1 VGVDV
6 LEAVVLDGRLDSRVG
21 RRARRHV
28 LVDRRSLVVPAD
40 THTSVSGHDNTVVH
54 TENAASASLGS
65 QLRLALRSIF
75 SRDNKLNEKRVCHLN
90 TFQRLSIAS
99 VLELLGVRLVL
110 VGEVVEFQ
118 LNIAIS
124 ASEVRLPA
132 IVEVLLAQNADL
144 LTGEALLLGILG
156 GSWSVSLAS
165 RGLRLDS
172 LLESPGN
179 LLESPEVNSLGFL
192 VAAHKAI
199 QSQADG
205 VGASGVDNVVV
216 VSAGLDVGGREDADR
231 VVRNF
236 VFGERSLHR
245 DSSLES
251 DRCDRAAGGVNTLC
265 HVGVGLELIRDSNN
279 GSIHGSG
286 KVAIEEDGE
295 REWVT
300 TLSESGR
307 LGQELPA
314 LEFGVLVLAVC
325 AVALVGP
332 LLGNVELEGSSKAS
346 DLNNLVL
353 DIQKHLSSDESTSA
367 LLGVAVEDYWWAL
380 DAPVDG
386 NIRWVILM
394 GLAER
399 QRNAVMLLNSISEF
413 SHLDSVDLRTVLAV

>member
-1 VGVDV
+1 M

-21 RRARRHV
+21 GRARRHI
-28 LVDRRSLVVPAD
+28 LVDGGSLVVPAD
-40 THTSVSGHDNTVVH
+40 THTGVSSHDNTVVH
-54 TENAASASLGS
+54 TEDAASAGLCS
-65 QLRLALRSIF
+65 QLRLAFRSIF

-90 TFQRLSIAS
+90 TFQRLGIAS

-132 IVEVLLAQNADL
+132 IVEVLLAQNANL
-144 LTGEALLLGILG
+144 LTGEALLLCILG
-156 GSWSVSLAS
+156 SSWSVSLTS

-179 LLESPEVNSLGFL
+179 LLESPEVNSLGLL

-236 VFGERSLHR
+236 VFGERSLHG

-251 DRCDRAAGGVNTLC
+251 DRCDGAAGRVNALC

-279 GSIHGSG
+279 GSVHGSG
-286 KVAIEEDGE
+286 KVTIEEDRE

-300 TLSESGR
+300 ALSEGGR
-307 LGQELPA
+307 LSQELPA
-314 LEFGVLVLAVC
+314 LELGVLVLAVC

-332 LLGNVELEGSSKAS
+332 LLVNVEFEGSSKAS
-346 DLNNLVL
+346 DLNNILL
-353 DIQKHLSSDESTSA
+353 DIQKHLSSNESTSA

-380 DAPVDG
+380 NTPVDG
-386 NIRWVILM
+386 NIRCVILV

-399 QRNAVMLLNSISEF
+399 QRNAVMLLDSISEF
-413 SHLDSVDLRTVLAV
+413 SHLDSVNLRTVLAV